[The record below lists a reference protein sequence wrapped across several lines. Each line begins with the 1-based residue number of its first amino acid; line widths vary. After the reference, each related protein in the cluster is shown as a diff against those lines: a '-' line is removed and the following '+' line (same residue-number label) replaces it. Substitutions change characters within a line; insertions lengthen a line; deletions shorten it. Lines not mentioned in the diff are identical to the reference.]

1 MLDYKLGEIVL
12 FHRKSS
18 GLTREQLADIAGV
31 GKTVIFDIEKGKET
45 IRFSTVQKVLKVLNV
60 KIIFSGPLMG
70 VLNEKS

>member
-1 MLDYKLGEIVL
+1 LDYKLSEIVL

-18 GLTREQLADIAGV
+18 GLTREQLADLAGI

-60 KIIFSGPLMG
+60 KITFSGPLMG